1 MALAPARIGAHSHA
15 IAFNERSPAMTF
27 PTSPAM
33 SDDTLDRL
41 ARRRAG
47 MKMGWALHA
56 TVYVLVNLL
65 LAGLSA
71 QQGRHWAVY
80 PAMGWGLGLLIHG
93 AVVWLN
99 LPGGSLH
106 DRLLARERRL
116 LQRRQ
121 GRG

>member
-1 MALAPARIGAHSHA
+1 MTSFP
-15 IAFNERSPAMTF
+15 SPAMNED
-27 PTSPAM
+27 A
-33 SDDTLDRL
+33 LERL
-41 ARRRAG
+41 ARRRAA
-47 MKMGWALHA
+47 MKMGWAMHA

-65 LAGLSA
+65 LAALSA

-116 LQRRQ
+116 LQRQRTQ
-121 GRG
+121 R

>member
-1 MALAPARIGAHSHA
+1 MTFPP
-15 IAFNERSPAMTF
+15 SPAMNED
-27 PTSPAM
+27 A
-33 SDDTLDRL
+33 LERL

-47 MKMGWALHA
+47 MKMGWAIHA

-65 LAGLSA
+65 LAALSA

-80 PAMGWGLGLLIHG
+80 PALGWGLGLLIHG
-93 AVVWLN
+93 AMVWLH

-116 LQRRQ
+116 LQRQRQ
-121 GRG
+121 G